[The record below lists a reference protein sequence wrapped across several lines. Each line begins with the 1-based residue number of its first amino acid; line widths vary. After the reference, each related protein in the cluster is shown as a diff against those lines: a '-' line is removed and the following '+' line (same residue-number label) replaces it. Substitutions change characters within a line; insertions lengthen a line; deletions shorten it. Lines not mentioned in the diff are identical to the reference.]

1 MGGYAKYIATREG
14 VEKIDDSKKYL
25 PATEKQKKLISK
37 ILKDFPDSKGLLEYE
52 DYLKNKTGLS
62 ASEFISR
69 ALEENTLLMLR
80 SKTYADYIATRPRAE
95 RIGTHGLFTS
105 DGVVVNLNKV
115 SEELN
120 LHKGNI
126 WTAIISIRRE
136 DASRLDF
143 DNAQSWRDMLRAQEQ
158 NLSEQLKIPRENL
171 RWYAAFHNESHHPHV
186 HLIAYSTLENEGYL
200 TPKGVNNLRSAFAKE
215 IFQEDY
221 VMTLE
226 NKTVQRDMLRQE
238 SKNTVAKIVED
249 INQKNLSNP
258 VLEDKLIKLSGILK
272 NAKGKKVYAYLEP
285 NVKKL
290 VDDIVDE
297 LAKDER
303 IAELYSLWYEQRE
316 ALIKF
321 YSDDLPERV
330 PISENEE
337 FRSIKNSVI
346 REVLKIN
353 TQEQNSVTIR
363 IKREKFK
370 REYSSFNAAISLVSN
385 LANLIKDDYD
395 QEFDEAMDDID
406 SRLKEEIREK
416 KQGLIYE

>member
-1 MGGYAKYIATREG
+1 M
-14 VEKIDDSKKYL
+14 EKIDDSKKYL

-37 ILKDFPDSKGLLEYE
+37 ILKDFLDSKGLFEYE
-52 DYLKNKTGLS
+52 DYLKDKTGLS

-158 NLSEQLKIPRENL
+158 NLSEQLKIPREHL

-186 HLIAYSTLENEGYL
+186 HLIAYSTIENEGYL
-200 TPKGVNNLRSAFAKE
+200 TPRGVNNLRSAFAKE

-226 NKTVQRDMLRQE
+226 SKTFQRDMLRQE

-249 INQKNLSNP
+249 INNNNFSNP
-258 VLEDKLIKLSGILK
+258 VLEDKLTKLSVLLK

-285 NVKKL
+285 DAKEL
-290 VDDIVDE
+290 VDGIVDE

-303 IAELYSLWYEQRE
+303 IEKLYDLWYEQRE
-316 ALIKF
+316 VLIGF
-321 YSDDLPERV
+321 YSDEFPERV
-330 PISENEE
+330 PISKNEE

-346 REVLKIN
+346 REALKIN
-353 TQEQNSVTIR
+353 TQEQSPVTIR

-370 REYSSFNAAISLVSN
+370 REYSSSNAIINLVSN

-416 KQGLIYE
+416 KRGLMYE

>member
-1 MGGYAKYIATREG
+1 M
-14 VEKIDDSKKYL
+14 EKIDDSNKYL

-52 DYLKNKTGLS
+52 DYLKAKTELS

-69 ALEENTLLMLR
+69 VLEENTLLMLR

-126 WTAIISIRRE
+126 WTSIISIRRE
-136 DASRLDF
+136 DASRLGF

-158 NLSEQLKIPRENL
+158 NLSEQLEIPREHL

-226 NKTVQRDMLRQE
+226 NKTVKRDMLRQE

-249 INQKNLSNP
+249 INQKNFSNP
-258 VLEDKLIKLSGILK
+258 VLEDKLSKLSVLLK

-285 NVKKL
+285 NVKEL

-303 IAELYSLWYEQRE
+303 ITKLYNLWYEQRE
-316 ALIKF
+316 TLIGF
-321 YSDDLPERV
+321 YSDEFPEIV
-330 PISENEE
+330 PISKNEE
-337 FRSIKNSVI
+337 FRSIKNFVI
-346 REVLKIN
+346 REALKIN
-353 TQEQNSVTIR
+353 KQEQIHVTIR

-370 REYSSFNAAISLVSN
+370 REYSSPNAAISLISN
-385 LANLIKDDYD
+385 LANLIKEDYD
-395 QEFDEAMDDID
+395 QEFDEAMYDID
-406 SRLKEEIREK
+406 SRLKEEIIEK
-416 KQGLIYE
+416 KRGLMYE

>member
-14 VEKIDDSKKYL
+14 VEKIDDSNKHL
-25 PATEKQKKLISK
+25 PATEKQKKLILK

-52 DYLKNKTGLS
+52 DYIKDKTGAS

-120 LHKGNI
+120 RHKGNI

-221 VMTLE
+221 VMKLE
-226 NKTVQRDMLRQE
+226 SKTFQRDMLRQE

-249 INQKNLSNP
+249 INKNNFSNP
-258 VLEDKLIKLSGILK
+258 VLEDKLNKLSGILK

-303 IAELYSLWYEQRE
+303 IEKLYDLWYEQRE
-316 ALIKF
+316 ALIRF
-321 YSDDLPERV
+321 YSEDTPKRV
-330 PISENEE
+330 PISKNEE

-346 REVLKIN
+346 RETLKIN
-353 TQEQNSVTIR
+353 TQEQIHVTIR

-370 REYSSFNAAISLVSN
+370 RGYSSSNTVISLVSN

-395 QEFDEAMDDID
+395 QEFDEAMYDID
-406 SRLKEEIREK
+406 SRLKEEVREK
-416 KQGLIYE
+416 KQGLMYE

>member
-1 MGGYAKYIATREG
+1 M
-14 VEKIDDSKKYL
+14 EKIDDSNKYL
-25 PATEKQKKLISK
+25 LATEKQKKLISK

-52 DYLKNKTGLS
+52 DYLKGKTGLS

-126 WTAIISIRRE
+126 WTAIISIRKE

-143 DNAQSWRDMLRAQEQ
+143 DNAESWRDMLRAQEQ
-158 NLSEQLKIPRENL
+158 NLSEQLKIPREHL
-171 RWYAAFHNESHHPHV
+171 KWYAAFHNESHHPHV
-186 HLIAYSTLENEGYL
+186 HLIAYSTIENEGYL
-200 TPKGVNNLRSAFAKE
+200 TPRGVNNLRSAFAKE
-215 IFQEDY
+215 VFQEDY

-226 NKTVQRDMLRQE
+226 NKMLQRDILRQE
-238 SKNTVAKIVED
+238 SKNSVAKIVED
-249 INQKNLSNP
+249 INNNNFSNP
-258 VLEDKLIKLSGILK
+258 VLENKLTKLSALLK

-285 NVKKL
+285 DTKKL

-297 LAKDER
+297 LAKDQR
-303 IAELYSLWYEQRE
+303 IAKLYDLWYEQRE

-321 YSDDLPERV
+321 YSDDLPKR
-330 PISENEE
+330 ISISKNEE
-337 FRSIKNSVI
+337 FQSIKNSVI
-346 REVLKIN
+346 REALKIN
-353 TQEQNSVTIR
+353 TQEQLPMTIR
-363 IKREKFK
+363 IKRERFK
-370 REYSSFNAAISLVSN
+370 REYSSSNVVISLVSN

-395 QEFDEAMDDID
+395 QEFDEAMYDID

-416 KQGLIYE
+416 KQGLMYE

>member
-14 VEKIDDSKKYL
+14 VEKIDDSNKYL

-37 ILKDFPDSKGLLEYE
+37 ILKDFPDSKGLFEYE
-52 DYLKNKTGLS
+52 DYLKDKTGLS

-120 LHKGNI
+120 LHKVNI

-158 NLSEQLKIPRENL
+158 NLSEQLKIPREHL

-186 HLIAYSTLENEGYL
+186 HLIAYSTIENEGYL

-238 SKNTVAKIVED
+238 SKNTVAKIVEN
-249 INQKNLSNP
+249 INKNNFSNP
-258 VLEDKLIKLSGILK
+258 VLENKLTKLSALLK

-285 NVKKL
+285 DVKKL

-297 LAKDER
+297 LAKDQR
-303 IAELYSLWYEQRE
+303 IAKLYDLWYEQRE

-321 YSDDLPERV
+321 YSDEFPERV
-330 PISENEE
+330 PISKNEE
-337 FRSIKNSVI
+337 FRSTKNSVI
-346 REVLKIN
+346 REALKIN
-353 TQEQNSVTIR
+353 THEQSSVIIR
-363 IKREKFK
+363 IKREKFR
-370 REYSSFNAAISLVSN
+370 REYSPSNAVISLVSN

-395 QEFDEAMDDID
+395 QEFDEAMYDVD
-406 SRLKEEIREK
+406 SRLKEEVRKK
-416 KQGLIYE
+416 KQGLMYE